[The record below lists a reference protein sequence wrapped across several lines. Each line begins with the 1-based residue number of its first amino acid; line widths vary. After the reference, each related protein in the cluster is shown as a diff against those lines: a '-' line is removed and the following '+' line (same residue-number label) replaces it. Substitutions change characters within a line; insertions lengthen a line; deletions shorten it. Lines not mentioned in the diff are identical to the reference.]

1 MFATEEDRIEHLNR
15 LSYIVS
21 QDKGTLIPM
30 IFCDM
35 DGENTCMAAP
45 MSGTEDKNAIVG
57 LLHKLIVHKRI
68 TFFSMALESWVTTI
82 PDHLKDKV
90 DMDELMKVP
99 GNKRP
104 FTHDIVMV
112 TFSNPKEEITYFA
125 KIVVAKDGS
134 RSLDKWEK
142 QDYQQ
147 AVGRFTNIWNN
158 AIAITN

>member
-35 DGENTCMAAP
+35 DGETTCMAAP

-68 TFFSMALESWVTTI
+68 TFSAWLW
-82 PDHLKDKV
+82 KA
-90 DMDELMKVP
+90 
-99 GNKRP
+99 G
-104 FTHDIVMV
+104 
-112 TFSNPKEEITYFA
+112 
-125 KIVVAKDGS
+125 
-134 RSLDKWEK
+134 
-142 QDYQQ
+142 
-147 AVGRFTNIWNN
+147 
-158 AIAITN
+158 